1 VTGSWQRVSLTV
13 RITAG
18 LGAGLGLGL
27 LASAGGWPWLH
38 RLVDTLEPVG
48 TVWINLIR
56 MVVIPLVVAA
66 LVSGVAGLGGVARL
80 GRLGVRTL
88 AFFWGTT
95 IVAIAFGLAL
105 GLIAMP
111 LAPLTA
117 ATSEALKGAA
127 AVAARDVAGRLPQG
141 LGLGE
146 FLVNLVPANP
156 IRAAAD
162 GALLPVIVFSVLL
175 GAGVASLDMERRTLI
190 SSLTD
195 AVVAALTKLIGW
207 FMVVAPLA
215 VFCLAAPITAR
226 YGWGMLGSLAL
237 FVGTVALGLVL
248 FVLVVFG
255 PASALLA
262 RVRLRS
268 FSRAIAPASAIGFTT
283 TTSMAALPVM
293 MDIAGRELRISTPVS
308 SFVLP
313 LGATINRP
321 ATGLYHLVATI
332 FLATLYGVPLGPAT
346 LGIVAATTFLM
357 TLSVPAVPS
366 GNILALAPV
375 LLAAGL
381 PLEGIGL
388 LFGVDRIP
396 DMFRTG
402 TNVTG
407 HMVAVAVVAR
417 GEGENV
423 MGDG

>member
-1 VTGSWQRVSLTV
+1 VQ
-13 RITAG
+13 ITAG
-18 LGAGLGLGL
+18 LAAGLGLGL
-27 LASAGGWPWLH
+27 LASAAGWPWLR
-38 RLVDTLEPVG
+38 RLVDALEPLG

-95 IVAIAFGLAL
+95 VLAIGL
-105 GLIAMP
+105 GLILALITMP

-117 ATSEALKGAA
+117 ATSEALRSAA
-127 AVAARDVAGRLPQG
+127 AAAPQDVAGHLPQAPG
-141 LGLGE
+141 LGD

-156 IRAAAD
+156 IKAAAD

-175 GAGVASLDMERRTLI
+175 GAGVASLDTQRRTLI
-190 SSLTD
+190 SSFAD

-237 FVGTVALGLVL
+237 FVGTVAAGLVL
-248 FVLVVFG
+248 FVLLVFG
-255 PASALLA
+255 PASALFA
-262 RVRLRS
+262 RVKLRP
-268 FSRAIAPASAIGFTT
+268 FARAIAPASAVGFTT

-293 MDIAGRELRISTPVS
+293 MDIASRDLRISTPVS

-321 ATGLYHLVATI
+321 ATGLYHLVAAI
-332 FLATLYGVPLGPAT
+332 FLAALYGVPLGAAK
-346 LGIVAATTFLM
+346 LGVVAATTFLM

-407 HMVAVAVVAR
+407 HMVAVACVAR
-417 GEGENV
+417 GEGEEV

>member
-1 VTGSWQRVSLTV
+1 VQ
-13 RITAG
+13 ITAG
-18 LGAGLGLGL
+18 LAAGLGLGL
-27 LASAGGWPWLH
+27 LASAGGWPWLR
-38 RLVDTLEPVG
+38 RLVDALEPVG

-80 GRLGVRTL
+80 GRLGARTL

-95 IVAIAFGLAL
+95 VLAIGL
-105 GLIAMP
+105 GLILALVAMP

-117 ATSEALKGAA
+117 ATAEALRSAA
-127 AVAARDVAGRLPQG
+127 AAAAPAVAGRLPQTPG
-141 LGLGE
+141 LGD

-156 IRAAAD
+156 IKAAAD
-162 GALLPVIVFSVLL
+162 GALLPVIVFSVLV
-175 GAGVASLDMERRTLI
+175 GAGVASLDPPRRTLL
-190 SSLTD
+190 SSFAE
-195 AVVAALTKLIGW
+195 AVVAALTRLIGW

-215 VFCLAAPITAR
+215 VLCLAAPITAR

-237 FVGTVALGLVL
+237 FVGTVAVGLVL
-248 FVLVVFG
+248 FVVLVFG
-255 PASALLA
+255 AAAAVLA
-262 RVRLRS
+262 RVRPLP
-268 FSRAIAPASAIGFTT
+268 FAQAIAPASALGFTT

-293 MDIAGRELRISTPVS
+293 MDIAGRDLGISAPVS

-321 ATGLYHLVATI
+321 ATGLYHLVAAI
-332 FLATLYGVPLGPAT
+332 FLATLYGVPLGAAK
-346 LGIVAATTFLM
+346 LALVGATTFLM

-388 LFGVDRIP
+388 LLGVDRIP

-407 HMVAVAVVAR
+407 HMVAAACVAR
-417 GEGENV
+417 GEGEEV
-423 MGDG
+423 MGAA